1 VGDDSFRKVSK
12 SVFHFK
18 QTPLMDSE
26 LFGFGTTPSPDGG
39 DKLRHLFASH
49 GQLQIIETPFEEGGH
64 VCTSAFQAISLIQE
78 LKSLHQKG
86 FSHGDIRAY
95 NCVFSDTGSGSH
107 LIDFDFGGRAGKVTY
122 PEGYHT
128 LLADGKRIPEKVLED
143 EGRAIQKWHDVYAL
157 VKLLLDFHEVS
168 PQYDTEH
175 EELCDLRMRNNLMKL
190 NDDLPSGNGTNSE
203 RDERAADILDSVELF
218 LQGKPISP
226 KGELERAVKSTQSSK
241 KKTLGGFGGTPEHR
255 KKK

>member
-1 VGDDSFRKVSK
+1 
-12 SVFHFK
+12 
-18 QTPLMDSE
+18 MDSE

-49 GQLQIIETPFEEGGH
+49 GQLQIIETPFEEGVH

-128 LLADGKRIPEKVLED
+128 LLADGKRIPETVLED

-157 VKLLLDFHEVS
+157 VKLLLELHKVM
-168 PQYDTEH
+168 PHYDAGYKV
-175 EELCDLRMRNNLMKL
+175 LYDLVKL
-190 NDDLPSGNGTNSE
+190 NDNLPFSNGTNSE
-203 RDERAADILDSVELF
+203 RDERAADILDSVKLF

-226 KGELERAVKSTQSSK
+226 KGELETAVKSTPSSK
-241 KKTLGGFGGTPEHR
+241 KKTLDGFGGTPEHR